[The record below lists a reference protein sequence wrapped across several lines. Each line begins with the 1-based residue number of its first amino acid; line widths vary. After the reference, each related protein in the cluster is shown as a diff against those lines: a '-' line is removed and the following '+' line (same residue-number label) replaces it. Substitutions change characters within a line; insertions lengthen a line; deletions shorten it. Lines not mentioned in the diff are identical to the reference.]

1 MIMTITML
9 NDANEIYKKIKL
21 DSGKSDDEL
30 LLEIEKIKSKYQ
42 GLLSDVGA
50 NIMLAKSL
58 GINLDLKRTNALLKI
73 SEINP
78 GLDGVSL
85 YARVKS
91 ISPVRTFTGKDGGSG
106 TVQAIYL
113 GDETGAIKLSLW
125 HDKTNL
131 VTELGLDKNTLL
143 LIKDAYV
150 STYNDKTELSLRQG
164 GSITLESNNSLV
176 PKFSENFMSLSDI
189 SSAYEFTI
197 DTIGRITNIYPEKE
211 FMDKDGKPRKLISLE
226 ISDGKKNMRCT
237 SFDTHV
243 EFIKTNFTKGDI
255 IKLCDVRV
263 KDGLYNQEININW
276 NSTIIKNPKT
286 NEVIPLLK
294 DMISNKVEK
303 GTIEKLVEGKSY
315 LLEGVI
321 VSINKNKL
329 RFFKCPTCNE
339 KIQSID
345 GEFICEKCNKSVDPI
360 VNLFGSLDIDDGTGV
375 MRIVFFNDITTKLY
389 ALNPQDLK
397 KEINEEERN
406 NIFEALEANLAG
418 KKISVTGRGRMNNFS
433 GKVEFLCDSLE
444 VL

>member
-1 MIMTITML
+1 MSVTML

-58 GINLDLKRTNALLKI
+58 GVNLDLKRTNALLKI

-91 ISPVRTFTGKDGGSG
+91 ISPVRTFTGKDGGTG

-164 GSITLESNNSLV
+164 GSITLESNTSLV

-197 DTIGRITNIYPEKE
+197 DTIGRIINIYPEKE

-263 KDGLYNQEININW
+263 KDGLYTQEININW

-286 NEVIPLLK
+286 
-294 DMISNKVEK
+294 M
-303 GTIEKLVEGKSY
+303 KL
-315 LLEGVI
+315 
-321 VSINKNKL
+321 
-329 RFFKCPTCNE
+329 
-339 KIQSID
+339 
-345 GEFICEKCNKSVDPI
+345 
-360 VNLFGSLDIDDGTGV
+360 
-375 MRIVFFNDITTKLY
+375 
-389 ALNPQDLK
+389 
-397 KEINEEERN
+397 
-406 NIFEALEANLAG
+406 
-418 KKISVTGRGRMNNFS
+418 
-433 GKVEFLCDSLE
+433 FLH
-444 VL
+444 

>member
-1 MIMTITML
+1 MVTTL
-9 NDANEIYKKIKL
+9 NDANEIYNKIKL
-21 DSGKSDDEL
+21 DTSKDDSEL
-30 LLEIEKIKSKYQ
+30 SIELEKIKTKYQ

-58 GINLDLKRTNALLKI
+58 GVNLDLKRTNAFLKI

-91 ISPVRTFTGKDGGSG
+91 ISPVRTFTGKDGGTG
-106 TVQAIYL
+106 TVQSVFL
-113 GDETGAIKLSLW
+113 SDETGSIKLSLW

-164 GSITLESNNSLV
+164 GSITIESNSSLV
-176 PKFSENFMSLSDI
+176 PKISENFMSLSDI

-197 DTIGRITNIYPEKE
+197 DTVGRITNIYPEKE
-211 FMDKDGKPRKLISLE
+211 FMDKDGKPRKLISIE
-226 ISDGKKNMRCT
+226 ISDGKRSIRCT

-263 KDGLYNQEININW
+263 KDGLYDQEININW

-286 NEVIPLLK
+286 KEVIPPLK
-294 DMISNKVEK
+294 DMISNKIEK
-303 GTIEKLVEGKSY
+303 GTISTLTENKPY

-329 RFFKCPTCNE
+329 RYFKCPTCQE
-339 KIQSID
+339 KIQSIE

-360 VNLFGSLDIDDGTGV
+360 VNIFGSIDIDDGTGV
-375 MRIVFFNDITTKLY
+375 IRIVFFNDIATKLY
-389 ALNPQDLK
+389 SLNPQDLK
-397 KEINEEERN
+397 KELTEEERN
-406 NIFEALEANLAG
+406 EIFDTLEANLAG
-418 KKISVTGRGRMNNFS
+418 KKISITGRGRMNNFS

-444 VL
+444 LI

>member
-1 MIMTITML
+1 MGITML

-21 DSGKSDDEL
+21 DTNKNDNEL
-30 LLEIEKIKSKYQ
+30 SAEIEKIKEKYQ

-58 GINLDLKRTNALLKI
+58 GVNLDLKRTNSLLKI

-91 ISPVRTFTGKDGGSG
+91 ISPIRKFVGKDGGTG

-131 VTELGLDKNTLL
+131 VNELGLDKNTLL

-176 PKFSENFMSLSDI
+176 PKFSENYMPLSDI

-211 FMDKDGKPRKLISLE
+211 FTDKDGKSRKLISLE

-243 EFIKTNFTKGDI
+243 EFIKTTLVKGDI

-286 NEVIPLLK
+286 NEVFPPLK
-294 DMISNKVEK
+294 DMISSKVEK
-303 GTIEKLVEGKSY
+303 GTIDKIVEGKSY
-315 LLEGVI
+315 VLEGVI

-345 GEFICEKCNKSVDPI
+345 GEFICEKCGKSVPDPI
-360 VNLFGSLDIDDGTGV
+360 INLFGSLDIDDGTGV
-375 MRIVFFNDITTKLY
+375 MRIVFFNDIATKLY

-397 KEINEEERN
+397 KELNEEERN

-418 KKISVTGRGRMNNFS
+418 KKIAVTGRGRMNNFS
-433 GKVEFLCDSLE
+433 GKVEFICDSLE
-444 VL
+444 VV